1 MLLATNVFTFCYIN
15 EYSLKSSPTAPGHC
29 VRVKRG
35 VDYIKMIM
43 KTHNYMHIRIHN
55 YNYNYTIW
63 TAFQIINHNKDSC
76 VNTMYVKPKSEVAIY
91 YENQTRQNVTRVL
104 IFTCV

>member
-1 MLLATNVFTFCYIN
+1 
-15 EYSLKSSPTAPGHC
+15 
-29 VRVKRG
+29 
-35 VDYIKMIM
+35 
-43 KTHNYMHIRIHN
+43 MHIRIHN

-91 YENQTRQNVTRVL
+91 HKNQTRQNVTRVL
-104 IFTCV
+104 IFTCVLYRCMHN